1 MTPREVYLVKS
12 ADLFAKVESER
23 DPALKADFVNMA
35 RAYLRL
41 ADQARRNDEADVV
54 REAPPPT
61 PKRDEA

>member
-12 ADLFAKVESER
+12 ADLFAKAESER

-35 RAYLRL
+35 RAYL
-41 ADQARRNDEADVV
+41 QARRNDEADVV

>member
-1 MTPREVYLVKS
+1 
-12 ADLFAKVESER
+12 LFAKAESER

>member
-1 MTPREVYLVKS
+1 
-12 ADLFAKVESER
+12 
-23 DPALKADFVNMA
+23 MA